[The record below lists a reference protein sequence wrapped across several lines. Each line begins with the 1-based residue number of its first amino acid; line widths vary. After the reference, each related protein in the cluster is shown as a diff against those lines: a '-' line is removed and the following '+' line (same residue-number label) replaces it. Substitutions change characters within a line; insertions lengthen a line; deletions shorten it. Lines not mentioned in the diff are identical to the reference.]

1 MAEMR
6 TYSLPERAAN
16 VKTLKVASVK
26 TNQRLS
32 YAFLVNFRRGT
43 YTWVVSAK
51 DIAGNV
57 QAATGR
63 RTLKVT

>member
-1 MAEMR
+1 MTIRIYRRSKLM
-6 TYSLPERAAN
+6 
-16 VKTLKVASVK
+16 KTLKVASVK

-57 QAATGR
+57 QAATGK